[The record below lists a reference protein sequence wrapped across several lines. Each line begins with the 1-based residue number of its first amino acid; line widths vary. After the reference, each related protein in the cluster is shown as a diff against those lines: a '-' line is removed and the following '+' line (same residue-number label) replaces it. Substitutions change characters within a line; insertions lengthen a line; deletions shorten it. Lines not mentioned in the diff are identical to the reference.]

1 MHVLVVCIKQPQ
13 HPLENI
19 SKAPLK
25 EKTDGLFL
33 KQDLISKEKESKII
47 KNNFFKYFNNIF
59 FGRGEPCTFN
69 HRLLMARYRV
79 FIKYC
84 VFFS

>member
-47 KNNFFKYFNNIF
+47 KNNFF
-59 FGRGEPCTFN
+59 
-69 HRLLMARYRV
+69 
-79 FIKYC
+79 
-84 VFFS
+84 